1 MSETTP
7 PNTPPTHTPPTTEPG
22 SAAWSSEHRGR
33 AHGPASDPT
42 RDGGSGWATGGS
54 TFAGVLMLV
63 SGIFGILNGIA
74 GIAKDD
80 VYGRIGD
87 YVYSFNLTTWGWIH
101 LVIGILVA
109 LTGVGILKGAD
120 WARGV
125 GIGLAALYI
134 IEYFMFLP
142 YAPVW
147 SLISIGV
154 GVFVI
159 WALATEPGRSAGPG
173 PAKHA

>member
-1 MSETTP
+1 MM
-7 PNTPPTHTPPTTEPG
+7 
-22 SAAWSSEHRGR
+22 
-33 AHGPASDPT
+33 
-42 RDGGSGWATGGS
+42 
-54 TFAGVLMLV
+54 FAGVLMLV
-63 SGIFGILNGIA
+63 SGVLGILNGIA

-101 LVIGILVA
+101 LIIGVLVA
-109 LTGVGILKGAD
+109 ITGWGLLKGAD
-120 WARGV
+120 WARGA

-134 IEYFMFLP
+134 VEYFMFLP

-147 SLISIGV
+147 SVISIGI

-159 WALATEPGRSAGPG
+159 WSLATATDGAGLNSPT
-173 PAKHA
+173 AKHV

>member
-7 PNTPPTHTPPTTEPG
+7 PGTPPNHTPPTTEPG
-22 SAAWSSEHRGR
+22 AAGWSTEHRGR
-33 AHGPASDPT
+33 TPGPADGDRPDDGWAS
-42 RDGGSGWATGGS
+42 GGSV
-54 TFAGVLMLV
+54 FAGVLMLV

-101 LVIGILVA
+101 LIIGILVA
-109 LTGVGILKGAD
+109 LTGWGILKGAD
-120 WARGV
+120 WARGA

-147 SLISIGV
+147 SMIAIGI

-159 WALATEPGRSAGPG
+159 WALATDPGRSTRPG
-173 PAKHA
+173 TAERA